1 MHTYHSVGQNSLTSA
16 DVYFATRPNTI
27 LLTDWN
33 PTNNWADIA
42 SQNAAIDQMATSI
55 AAVSPAKVMVALSH
69 EPENN
74 VSPGGDPNCPSLA
87 YKGTDGTVADY
98 RNMWAYVE
106 NRFAA
111 DGVTNVVWVMD
122 YMNDPTWQCLVNDLY
137 PGDNLVDWILFNAY
151 GSGSSPNFDNV
162 VSSFYNYLTAN
173 SDAAHDY
180 LAHPW
185 GIAEWG
191 INGYTVAKEEAY
203 YDQAKTALDGN
214 MFPNL
219 KAYVVFDENAE
230 GSATGNSCRVGYDDN
245 GTWDPTKAS
254 HYYAFADDPRFTN
267 AYYTT
272 PPSVPGGLA
281 AVAAASGSEVDLS
294 WNASTDN
301 VGVAG
306 YQVFRDG
313 APVANVTTGTSYA
326 DTGLSDATSYQY
338 TVAAYDA
345 AGNVSAQS
353 PAVTAVTPDT
363 TPPSVPGGLAAA
375 ATSSGSEVD
384 LSWNA
389 STDNV
394 GVAGYQV
401 FRDGA
406 PVANVTTGTSYADT
420 GLSDGTSYQYTVAAY
435 DAAGNVS
442 AQSPAVTAV
451 TPDVTPPSVPGGLAA
466 VAAASGHEVDL
477 SWNASTDNVGV
488 AGYDVFRDGTQVAN
502 VTAGTS
508 YADTGLSDATSYQ
521 YTVAAY
527 DAAGNV
533 SAQSPAVRAVT
544 PDTTPPSV
552 PTGLA
557 AVAAAS
563 GHEVDL
569 SWNASTDN
577 VGVTG
582 YQVFR
587 DGTPVAEVTTG
598 TSYADTGLTDGTSY
612 QYTVAAYDAAGNV
625 SAQSPAVT
633 AVTPDVTPP
642 SVPTGLQ
649 LALAAKSINLSWNAS
664 TDNVGVTG
672 YAIYRNG
679 TKIAT
684 TTSLTYSNTSVVQ
697 GKTYTYSVAAYDA
710 AGNQSAQS
718 AGQVMTFPDTTP
730 PSVPTGLKLALAAKS
745 IKLTWTAST
754 DNVGVTGY
762 AIYRNGTKIATTT
775 SLTYSDTSVVQ
786 GMTYIYSVAAY
797 DAAGNQSA
805 QSAGQV
811 MTFPDTTPP
820 SVPTGLT
827 AAPAASGTQV
837 NLSWN
842 ASTDNVAVAGY
853 KVFRNGTQVAEVTSG
868 TSYADTGLTDATS
881 YKYTV
886 AAYDAAGNTSAQ
898 SHAVTAVTPDTTPPT
913 QPTNL
918 TLTPGSKSITL
929 KWTASTDNVG
939 VKGYYIYRGTTKIAT
954 VTATT
959 YTDKNLTTGTTYSY
973 YIVAFDAALNL
984 SQPSATK
991 SAAAK

>member
-1 MHTYHSVGQNSLTSA
+1 MSLLSWQLSHLPPAQASNSCTVSPILVNSCRPWLGAAAENYPQAASGTESQVLYHEQRIGRQLDIVHTYHSVGQNSLTSA

-326 DTGLSDATSYQY
+326 DTGLSDGTSYQY

-353 PAVTAVTPDT
+353 PAVTAVTPDV

-401 FRDGA
+401 FRDGT
-406 PVANVTTGTSYADT
+406 PVAEVTS
-420 GLSDGTSYQYTVAAY
+420 
-435 DAAGNVS
+435 
-442 AQSPAVTAV
+442 
-451 TPDVTPPSVPGGLAA
+451 
-466 VAAASGHEVDL
+466 
-477 SWNASTDNVGV
+477 
-488 AGYDVFRDGTQVAN
+488 
-502 VTAGTS
+502 GTS
-508 YADTGLSDATSYQ
+508 YADTGLSDA
-521 YTVAAY
+521 
-527 DAAGNV
+527 
-533 SAQSPAVRAVT
+533 
-544 PDTTPPSV
+544 
-552 PTGLA
+552 
-557 AVAAAS
+557 
-563 GHEVDL
+563 
-569 SWNASTDN
+569 
-577 VGVTG
+577 
-582 YQVFR
+582 
-587 DGTPVAEVTTG
+587 
-598 TSYADTGLTDGTSY
+598 TSY

-642 SVPTGLQ
+642 SVPTGLE
-649 LALAAKSINLSWNAS
+649 LALAAKSISLSWAAS

-684 TTSLTYSNTSVVQ
+684 TTSLAYSNTSVAQ

-718 AGQVMTFPDTTP
+718 AAQVMTFPDTTP
-730 PSVPTGLKLALAAKS
+730 PSVPTALKLALAARS
-745 IKLTWTAST
+745 IKLSWAAST

-775 SLTYSDTSVVQ
+775 SLSYSDTTVVQ

-805 QSAGQV
+805 QSAAQV

-827 AAPAASGTQV
+827 AAAAASGSQV
-837 NLSWN
+837 NLSWT

-868 TSYADTGLTDATS
+868 TSYADTGLSEGTS
-881 YKYTV
+881 YRYTV

-898 SHAVTAVTPDTTPPT
+898 SHAVTAVTPDTIPPT
-913 QPTNL
+913 EPTNL

-939 VKGYYIYRGTTKIAT
+939 VKGYYIYRDNTMIAT
-954 VTATT
+954 VTATK
-959 YTDKNLTTGTTYSY
+959 YTDNKVTTGTTYSY

-984 SQPSATK
+984 SQPSATM

>member
-1 MHTYHSVGQNSLTSA
+1 
-16 DVYFATRPNTI
+16 
-27 LLTDWN
+27 
-33 PTNNWADIA
+33 
-42 SQNAAIDQMATSI
+42 
-55 AAVSPAKVMVALSH
+55 
-69 EPENN
+69 
-74 VSPGGDPNCPSLA
+74 
-87 YKGTDGTVADY
+87 
-98 RNMWAYVE
+98 
-106 NRFAA
+106 
-111 DGVTNVVWVMD
+111 
-122 YMNDPTWQCLVNDLY
+122 
-137 PGDNLVDWILFNAY
+137 
-151 GSGSSPNFDNV
+151 
-162 VSSFYNYLTAN
+162 
-173 SDAAHDY
+173 
-180 LAHPW
+180 
-185 GIAEWG
+185 
-191 INGYTVAKEEAY
+191 
-203 YDQAKTALDGN
+203 
-214 MFPNL
+214 
-219 KAYVVFDENAE
+219 
-230 GSATGNSCRVGYDDN
+230 
-245 GTWDPTKAS
+245 
-254 HYYAFADDPRFTN
+254 
-267 AYYTT
+267 
-272 PPSVPGGLA
+272 
-281 AVAAASGSEVDLS
+281 
-294 WNASTDN
+294 
-301 VGVAG
+301 
-306 YQVFRDG
+306 
-313 APVANVTTGTSYA
+313 
-326 DTGLSDATSYQY
+326 
-338 TVAAYDA
+338 
-345 AGNVSAQS
+345 
-353 PAVTAVTPDT
+353 
-363 TPPSVPGGLAAA
+363 
-375 ATSSGSEVD
+375 
-384 LSWNA
+384 
-389 STDNV
+389 
-394 GVAGYQV
+394 
-401 FRDGA
+401 
-406 PVANVTTGTSYADT
+406 
-420 GLSDGTSYQYTVAAY
+420 
-435 DAAGNVS
+435 
-442 AQSPAVTAV
+442 
-451 TPDVTPPSVPGGLAA
+451 
-466 VAAASGHEVDL
+466 
-477 SWNASTDNVGV
+477 V

-533 SAQSPAVRAVT
+533 SAQSPAVTAVT
-544 PDTTPPSV
+544 PDVTPPSV

-587 DGTPVAEVTTG
+587 DGTPVAEVTNG